1 MSKFSIRPLY
11 LQVRDALAERIASGE
26 WKPNTT
32 VPNETDLARELGV
45 SPGTMRKALDL
56 LESDGLVTRRQGR
69 GTFVNDP
76 ASPELA
82 TRYNKLYGANG
93 EHIIGEIET
102 LAIVER
108 PANAAERGRLRLDTQ
123 DLVYRIT
130 RVRSHAGKVYLTEEA
145 SLPAALFPRL
155 AETDLRAHGIVAIA
169 HAYGVLLGEAVERVS
184 LGAASA
190 QTAKMLNIVEQQPI
204 LILDRIIKTRDG
216 RIAEW
221 RMAGCT
227 MGEMHYKVETT

>member
-82 TRYNKLYGANG
+82 ARYNKLYGSNG
-93 EHIIGEIET
+93 ERIVGDIET
-102 LAIVER
+102 IGVMER
-108 PANAAERGRLRLDTQ
+108 PATAAERKRLRLNEQ
-123 DLVYRIT
+123 EVVCRIT
-130 RVRSHAGKVYLTEEA
+130 RVRSYRDKAYLTEET
-145 SLPAALFPRL
+145 SLPAALFPKL
-155 AETDLRAHGIVAIA
+155 AETDLRSRGIVSIA

-184 LGAASA
+184 LGIASPL
-190 QTAKMLNIVEQQPI
+190 TAKMLNVVEYSPI
-204 LILDRIIKTRDG
+204 FILDRIIKTRDG
-216 RIAEW
+216 RPAEW
-221 RMAGCT
+221 RVAECKMS
-227 MGEMHYKVETT
+227 EMHYKVETT